1 MTDYVGGR
9 MLKVSQL
16 MGIYV
21 LEPKRGYVGDPKKA
35 PEKDLTIVGQVH
47 QVVFDPQGL
56 NVVGMLVRKP
66 DVGGMI
72 KRRDAFLALDSMTAS
87 DYGLVTTR
95 GAESLDEA
103 AIERLGLDWDK
114 CILWTGVDA
123 KTSDGKELGWV
134 SDVEFS
140 AKTGRVRAFFVSD
153 GSIAKSLV
161 GNVVIPGDMLVGY
174 KDGFMLVQPGAAG
187 LSLDGGL
194 AAKAGVGYARAKQ
207 GGKEAAAKA
216 GKAAGDA
223 VEKGAYGLGRMIGKA
238 KKSTKPHKKGA
249 AKAVGKQLGRTK
261 GMFGSFVDEF
271 KKASE

>member
-1 MTDYVGGR
+1 

-21 LEPKRGYVGDPKKA
+21 FEPKRGFSGDLCKA
-35 PEKDLTIVGQVH
+35 SNKDLTVLGQVH
-47 QVVFDPQGL
+47 QVVFDPKGL
-56 NVVGMLVRKP
+56 GVVGMLVRKP

-72 KRRDAFLALDSMTAS
+72 KRRDAFLALDSIVAN
-87 DYGLVTTR
+87 DFGLVATR
-95 GAESLDEA
+95 GADSLDEQ
-103 AIERLGLDWDK
+103 AIERLGLDWDA
-114 CILWTGVDA
+114 CILWTGMDA

-140 AKTGRVRAFFVSD
+140 PKTGRVRAFYVSD
-153 GSIAKSLV
+153 GSVAKSLV
-161 GNVVIPGDMLVGY
+161 GNVVIPGDMLIGY
-174 KDGFMLVQPGAAG
+174 KDGYMVVQPGAAG

-194 AAKAGVGYARAKQ
+194 AAKAGVGYARAKL
-207 GGKEAAAKA
+207 GGKQVAAKA

-238 KKSTKPHKKGA
+238 KKSVKTDKKSA
-249 AKAVGKQLGRTK
+249 AKAVGTQLGRTK